1 MGLVTEL
8 RRRNVFRM
16 AVIYSVAAWLIMQ
29 VAEVV
34 IGLANLADWIGPAIL
49 GLLAIGFPIA
59 LILSWFYEL
68 TPAGINLE
76 KDVDT
81 AVSATRVT
89 DRRLDFVII
98 SLLCAAVMLFAYD
111 KWWLPEPPEKSIA
124 VLAFENMSADP
135 EQEYFSDGIAEE
147 LLNLLAQIPELHVIS
162 RSSAFSFKG
171 KNVKLADIARELN
184 VAHILEGSVRKA
196 GNQIR
201 ITVQL
206 IEARSDTHL
215 WSKTYDRKLD
225 NIFQIQDE
233 IAAAVVAAL
242 KIELLGAAPHAR
254 KTDQEAFKLALQAR
268 YFWNRRSPGDEEKTM
283 DYYQRAIDIDPGYA
297 AAWTGLSVTYLA
309 QAVDGRIPL
318 EAGLAKAREAVET
331 ALAIDPGLSDAH
343 VRLAQIYERYDDWT
357 AARDEYQQALALDPN
372 NPLAQGAMASFM
384 WRDGYL
390 DEAIDLNRKAAD
402 IDPLSAIWP
411 ANLSDLLIKAGRLDE
426 AEQATRKAI
435 ELSPESPFHQ
445 GNLMLISFF
454 QGQFD
459 EALDLTRSFFPE
471 GSPYKA
477 FGLTVTYHAMGRQDE
492 SDAAMRRLTNSAE
505 RDIAYLIAMAHAE
518 RGEPDQAFAWLDKA
532 LDERDFGL
540 GEIKFEPFLRNLHD
554 DPRWDDLID
563 QLTRQRDSIHAV
575 AEDDS

>member
-147 LLNLLAQIPELHVIS
+147 LLNLLAQIPELHEIS

-563 QLTRQRDSIHAV
+563 QLKRQRDSIHAV